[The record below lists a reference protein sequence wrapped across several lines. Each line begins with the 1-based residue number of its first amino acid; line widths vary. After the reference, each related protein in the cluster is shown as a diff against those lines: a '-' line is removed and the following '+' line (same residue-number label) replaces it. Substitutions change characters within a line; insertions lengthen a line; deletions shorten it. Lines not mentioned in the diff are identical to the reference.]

1 MLASYKE
8 VTDVPINK
16 WKIKDKKYK
25 QLRNLVILTSTADFA
40 VQQLEKALAGSFNT
54 FSRPISVQVGEEEY
68 RLWDASA
75 IEGTP
80 CGSVVVEAINA
91 CGGEEVLGIAKWGS
105 ADIDFRALLNKV
117 RQVSS
122 LRFCCFCPHHA
133 WYNTSLFLFL
143 LVRVIVTLPYQQQEQ
158 EQQQEQQQDQEQQ
171 DGEKRTSSNNTS
183 SGGAVKR
190 KQISDGSIRTKR
202 QHKSSAGAAPAAGS
216 EAGRNCGS
224 SSSQEQLNA
233 AGTTGA
239 ASVPRTY
246 DTGKDK
252 KVEAD
257 DIGSVTNHRT
267 NNSKRTSSDS
277 TGSTVTKRQRQSAT
291 ECSGDSSSGN
301 KRGSARGK
309 GKAQKLAA
317 LESDISGD
325 EPDGAQDEM
334 TSEQAL
340 QREIDQLRKQ
350 NAELTEVVDATS
362 VQLRTSL
369 AHCNPV
375 LPAELQDLRQDQDVQ
390 VLAASVAKAVNLL
403 RQLYQQKDATSGDA
417 VAAHDEQVQLAD
429 DQQDEV
435 TPPYS

>member
-8 VTDVPINK
+8 DTDVPINK

-122 LRFCCFCPHHA
+122 LRFYCICPHHA

-158 EQQQEQQQDQEQQ
+158 EQQQEQQQDQDQQ
-171 DGEKRTSSNNTS
+171 DGEKRTSSNNAS

-190 KQISDGSIRTKR
+190 KQISEGSIRTQR
-202 QHKSSAGAAPAAGS
+202 QLKSSAGAAPAADS
-216 EAGRNCGS
+216 DAGRNCGS
-224 SSSQEQLNA
+224 SSSQGQLNA

-246 DTGKDK
+246 DTGKVSPLDLQCCRLPHHLHCCAQLRSLCEQDK
-252 KVEAD
+252 KVEAG

-291 ECSGDSSSGN
+291 QCSGDSSSGN

-309 GKAQKLAA
+309 GKAKKLAA

-375 LPAELQDLRQDQDVQ
+375 LPAEV
-390 VLAASVAKAVNLL
+390 V
-403 RQLYQQKDATSGDA
+403 
-417 VAAHDEQVQLAD
+417 
-429 DQQDEV
+429 
-435 TPPYS
+435 